1 MLNQYSFT
9 THFLLIFFLEP
20 ACQLLN
26 PALQYFYVKS
36 FNQLPQRKHLMRRL
50 FLFALFVPV
59 FSLLSGCAP
68 HYPVDSRSRVQDGK
82 MDLSAHDFSKEAV
95 LPLDGAW
102 AFYPDETLVPEEI
115 AAKEAGIPSG
125 SHPAILR
132 VPGVLEDQFFNGK
145 KGPHFGAGTCVL
157 DIALPKNAPELA
169 LKTELIQ
176 TSSRVFLNGKPQG
189 APIITDYAR
198 GNEIP
203 PHRPTC
209 YRIPAGT
216 ESLRIVIEFAN
227 YWANYGTGILTTPE
241 LGTAEALASERLIG
255 AGYESFVVGM
265 LFIIAL
271 YHLML
276 FLIRRKDKAILV
288 FALITIAVIC
298 RQISVSEK
306 FLTLGLGLS
315 HFRLL
320 RMEFGSVYLI
330 CGLFALYFT
339 ALYPKQSIR
348 PVCIAFIVTGS
359 VLLTIS
365 LFASV
370 RVFTSLFLILHIF
383 IILSAL
389 NALFVIVRAIRQR
402 EPQSVVML
410 IGLLSLALPTGLD
423 VLTTYTHLLGRYLMP
438 LGLIPFIMA
447 QTYLLAKRD
456 MRSAIEAETLKAMN
470 EQLKKLDAAKTA
482 FFANVSHELRTPLTL
497 IKAPVEAIRTGEYGD
512 AIPKDHQV
520 FSLIQIN
527 AVRLLTLIQNLL
539 NLTRLESAQPYELV
553 PVDIARILPAY
564 VDEFSA
570 LAAKGGIE
578 LKHEMARE
586 DLPFTADINIKAFE
600 TIFFNLMSNAIKFT
614 PRGGTITVW
623 LSRLK
628 KGGKSFL
635 RLEVA
640 DTGIGMKKEE
650 IKEIFGRY
658 RQIYDTER
666 HHYDGSGLGLTIA
679 QGTARALGG
688 ELFAASEPDKG
699 SSFFLDLPASDKT
712 IEEPSEITV
721 SAEAPGKAP
730 EEAGESVAQYAPV
743 SDDTSAKIGAKR
755 VLVVEDQADM
765 RRFIAQSLSRDYAVF
780 EATDGA
786 NALERLDGIWPIPD
800 LILCDIM
807 MPTMDGTE
815 FLAAVKKD
823 ASFANIPFIFLTA
836 RDESNEKIKLLHDG
850 IIDYIM
856 KPFSLDELRARIAA
870 VLSFRDSERN
880 TILSRIQSA
889 IAGGGEGAGPTA
901 GTQAGRNTQAFPT
914 DLSQREV
921 EVLTLVVVGFADKDI
936 AEKLGISTR
945 TASNHVASIL
955 RKTGLS
961 GRQALQRT
969 YGGK

>member
-1 MLNQYSFT
+1 MLKQYSFT
-9 THFLLIFFLEP
+9 THFLLIFTLKP

-26 PALQYFYVKS
+26 PALQYLYVKS
-36 FNQLPQRKHLMRRL
+36 LNQLSQRKHLMRGLIL
-50 FLFALFVPV
+50 FPLFVPV

-68 HYPVDSRSRVQDGK
+68 HYPIDSLSRVQDGK
-82 MDLSAHDFSKEAV
+82 IDLSAHDFTQEAV
-95 LPLDGAW
+95 LPLGGTW
-102 AFYPDETLVPEEI
+102 AFYPDETLLPEEI

-125 SHPAILR
+125 SHPALLR
-132 VPGVLEDQFFNGK
+132 VPGVLEKQVFNGK

-157 DIALPKNAPELA
+157 DIALPKDAPELA

-189 APIITDYAR
+189 APIVTDYAR

-227 YWANYGTGILTTPE
+227 YWADYGTGILTTPE
-241 LGTAEALASERLIG
+241 LGTAEALSSERLIG

-306 FLTLGLGLS
+306 FLTLGMGLS
-315 HFRLL
+315 HFQLL

-330 CGLFALYFT
+330 CGLFALYFN
-339 ALYPKQSIR
+339 ALYPKQSAR
-348 PVCIAFIVTGS
+348 PACIAFVGTGS
-359 VLLTIS
+359 VLLAIS

-370 RVFTSLFLILHIF
+370 RVFTGLFLILHIF
-383 IILSAL
+383 ILLSAL
-389 NALFVIVRAIRQR
+389 NAIFVIVRAIRQR

-423 VLTTYTHLLGRYLMP
+423 ILTTYTHLLGRYLMP

-447 QTYLLAKRD
+447 QTYLLAKRY
-456 MRSAIEAETLKAMN
+456 MRAAVEAETLKATN

-553 PVDIARILPAY
+553 TVDIERILPAY
-564 VDEFSA
+564 VDEFSG
-570 LAAKGGIE
+570 LAAKEGID
-578 LKHEMARE
+578 LKHEIARE
-586 DLPFTADINIKAFE
+586 DLPYTADINIKAFE

-628 KGGKSFL
+628 KGSKPFL

-650 IKEIFGRY
+650 ITEIFGRY

-666 HHYDGSGLGLTIA
+666 HHYEGSGLGLTIA

-699 SSFFLDLPASDKT
+699 SSFFLDLPASDKK
-712 IEEPSEITV
+712 IEKPTETT
-721 SAEAPGKAP
+721 GKAP

-743 SDDTSAKIGAKR
+743 RDDTSAKIGAKR
-755 VLVVEDQADM
+755 ILVVEDQADM

-856 KPFSLDELRARIAA
+856 KPFSLDELRARITA

-889 IAGGGEGAGPTA
+889 IAGGVAGAGPA
-901 GTQAGRNTQAFPT
+901 PGTQAGRSTQDFPT
-914 DLSQREV
+914 DLSQREA
-921 EVLTLVVVGFADKDI
+921 EVLTLVVEGFADKDI